1 MSSGSVS
8 TAVGEKG
15 ETGGALLMTLGF
27 CRSDV
32 RAAVLR
38 ATKNAT
44 RVHLSSSRRA
54 QIATG
59 ACLPTHLVLYLLNN
73 IPFKETLLLKGH
85 SFV

>member
-1 MSSGSVS
+1 MF
-8 TAVGEKG
+8 
-15 ETGGALLMTLGF
+15 LGF

-38 ATKNAT
+38 ATKGRFMNAIKNAT

-54 QIATG
+54 QMAAGT
-59 ACLPTHLVLYLLNN
+59 CMPTHLVLYLLNN
-73 IPFKETLLLKGH
+73 IPFKRTLSLESH